1 MSKVA
6 IVTDSTANIPP
17 ELLSQY
23 NISTVPLLVI
33 WDGKTYQEG
42 IDIQASEF
50 YNKLGQ
56 SDTLPT
62 TSQATVAT
70 FEKVFKNLSEEGYD
84 ILTIVLSSKLSGTL
98 DSAIQAKKAFP
109 DANIE
114 LVDSLSLSVPLA
126 MLVLIVAKAVKNG
139 ATLAECKALAEK
151 ALSKIHVFFAVDTL
165 KYLHKGGRIGG
176 ASRFLGTALGL
187 KPILELSNGVVE
199 ARERVR
205 TSKKAHSRLL
215 ELIGEAI
222 GDQKPL
228 NSVGIL
234 AANAPDIADFL
245 LNECKTRFKPQEIM
259 LGTLSPV
266 VGTHTGPGTVGVAIL
281 AGLEDDLIK

>member
-23 NISTVPLLVI
+23 NITTVPLFLI
-33 WDGKTYQEG
+33 WGDKTYKEG

-50 YNKLGQ
+50 YDKLVQ

-62 TSQATVAT
+62 TSQATIASL
-70 FEKVFKNLSEEGYD
+70 EKVFKDLSEQGYD
-84 ILTIVLSSKLSGTL
+84 ILTTVISSKLSGTL

-109 DANIE
+109 NANIE
-114 LVDSLSLSVPLA
+114 LVDSLSTSVPLA
-126 MLVLIVAKAVKNG
+126 MLVLIAAKAAKSG
-139 ATLAECKALAEK
+139 ASLAECKSLVEK
-151 ALSKIHVFFAVDTL
+151 AVKKMHVFFAVDTL
-165 KYLHKGGRIGG
+165 EYLHKGGRIGG
-176 ASRFLGTALGL
+176 AARFLGTALGL
-187 KPILELSNGVVE
+187 KPILELSNGAIE

-205 TSKKAHSRLL
+205 TSKKAHARLL

-228 NSVGIL
+228 NSIGII
-234 AANAPDIADFL
+234 ATNKPDVANFL
-245 LNECKTRFKPQEIM
+245 LNECKTRFRPQEIM

-266 VGTHTGPGTVGVAIL
+266 IGTHTGPGTVGVAIL
-281 AGLEDDLIK
+281 AGLENDLIK

>member
-6 IVTDSTANIPP
+6 IVTDSTANIRP

-33 WDGKTYQEG
+33 WDNKTYREG
-42 IDIQASEF
+42 IDIQANEF
-50 YNKLGQ
+50 YNKLSQ

-62 TSQATVAT
+62 TSQATVVT
-70 FEKVFKNLSEEGYD
+70 FEKVFKDLSEQGYD
-84 ILTIVLSSKLSGTL
+84 ILTIVISSKLSGTL
-98 DSAIQAKKAFP
+98 DSATQAKKAFP

-126 MLVLIVAKAVKNG
+126 MLVLIVAKAAKNG

-151 ALSKIHVFFAVDTL
+151 ALSKIHLFFAVDTL

-176 ASRFLGTALGL
+176 ASRFLGTVLGL
-187 KPILELSNGVVE
+187 KPILELSNGAVE

-205 TSKKAHSRLL
+205 TSKKAHARLL

-222 GDQKPL
+222 GDQKPV
-228 NSVGIL
+228 NSVGVL
-234 AANAPDIADFL
+234 AANAPDVADFL

-266 VGTHTGPGTVGVAIL
+266 VGTHTGPGTVGVAII